1 MPRYEFDLNLPKD
14 EDEFLER
21 LVDAHTEGVKVGRQE
36 GAKEIIDRVDDWVQK
51 QYYNKD
57 VVRKSPLAEGILDI
71 AAKLVH
77 GLLHG
82 DLGQIPVLRSE
93 RKRPNNRP
101 TSEEL

>member
-21 LVDAHTEGVKVGRQE
+21 LVAAHTEGVKVGRQE
-36 GAKEIIDRVDDWVQK
+36 GAQEITNRVDDWVQK
-51 QYYNKD
+51 KYYSKD
-57 VVRKSPLAEGILDI
+57 VVRKSPLAEGILEI
-71 AAKLVH
+71 AAELVH
-77 GLLHG
+77 SLIHG
-82 DLGQIPVLRSE
+82 ELGQIPQLKPE